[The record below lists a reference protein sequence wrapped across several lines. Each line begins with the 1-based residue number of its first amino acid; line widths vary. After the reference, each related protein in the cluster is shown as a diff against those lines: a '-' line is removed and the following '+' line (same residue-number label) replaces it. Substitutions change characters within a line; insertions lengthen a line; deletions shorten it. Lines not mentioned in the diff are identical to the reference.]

1 VSVATSIDVLR
12 LRHVMGRKQWQ
23 VPKPYGP
30 DGWSM
35 VSVDG
40 QWGVIVTCA
49 EQADG
54 SEWLHAS
61 IAGAGEMPS
70 YEQLAQLHRAVFG
83 AAGWSY
89 QVFAPRA
96 EHISIHDYALHL
108 WGRLDGRGVLPNFR
122 GSRLHL
128 GRAA

>member
-1 VSVATSIDVLR
+1 VVATSIDVLR
-12 LRHVMGRKQWQ
+12 LRNVMGRKQWQ

-35 VSVDG
+35 VSTDRR
-40 QWGVIVTCA
+40 WGVIVTCA
-49 EQADG
+49 DHDG
-54 SEWLHAS
+54 RQEWLHAS
-61 IAGAGEMPS
+61 IAGSEELPS
-70 YEQLAQLHRAVFG
+70 YEQLALLHRAVWG
-83 AAGWSY
+83 TKGWSY

-108 WGRLDGRGVLPNFR
+108 WGRLDGALALPNFR
-122 GSRLHL
+122 GPWVDL